1 MIQIE
6 TLTAEAFAP
15 FGDVIEAGNAAKVF
29 EINDGYTT
37 RVHDLFQ
44 PELKGENTRVLVNY
58 FLGRPRPLEVSMV
71 ECHPYGSQAFI
82 PMDQHDWWVVVAEKP
97 EFDSLRVFRARG
109 DQGVNYRPGVW
120 HHPLLV
126 EQDQQF
132 LVIDRHGDEHNLQE
146 TFFEHTLR
154 WDV

>member
-1 MIQIE
+1 MIKIE

-15 FGDVIEAGNAAKVF
+15 FGDVIEQAGADKVF
-29 EINDGYTT
+29 EINNGYTT

-44 PELKGENTRVLVNY
+44 PEVLGTNTRVLVNY

-71 ECHPYGSQAFI
+71 ESHPYGSQAFI
-82 PMDQHDWWVVVAEKP
+82 PMDKQDWWVVVAEEPKF
-97 EFDSLRVFRARG
+97 ESLRVFRARG

-126 EQDQQF
+126 DSDQQF
-132 LVIDRHGDEHNLQE
+132 LVIDRKGDEHNLAE
-146 TFFEHTLR
+146 VFFEETLT
-154 WDV
+154 WK

>member
-6 TLTAEAFAP
+6 TLTPEAFAP
-15 FGDVIEAGNAAKVF
+15 FGDVIEAGTAAKTF

-44 PELKGENTRVLVNY
+44 PEVRGANARVLVNY
-58 FLGRPRPLEVSMV
+58 FLGRPRPLSVSML

-82 PMDQHDWWVVVAEKP
+82 PMQPHNWWVVVAEQP
-97 EFDSLRVFRARG
+97 EFDALRVFRARG

-126 EQDQQF
+126 DQDQQF

-146 TFFEHTLR
+146 RFFEQTLT
-154 WDV
+154 WGP

>member
-1 MIQIE
+1 MVKIE

-15 FGDVIEAGNAAKVF
+15 FGDVIESANAASVF
-29 EINDGYTT
+29 EINNGYTT

-44 PELKGENTRVLVNY
+44 PELLGTNTRVLVNY

-82 PMDQHDWWVVVAEKP
+82 PMQPFDWWVVVAEEPKF
-97 EFDSLRVFRARG
+97 ENLRVFRARG

-126 EQDQQF
+126 DRDQQF
-132 LVIDRHGDEHNLQE
+132 LVIDRKGDENNLAE
-146 TFFEHTLR
+146 VFFEQTLR
-154 WDV
+154 WE